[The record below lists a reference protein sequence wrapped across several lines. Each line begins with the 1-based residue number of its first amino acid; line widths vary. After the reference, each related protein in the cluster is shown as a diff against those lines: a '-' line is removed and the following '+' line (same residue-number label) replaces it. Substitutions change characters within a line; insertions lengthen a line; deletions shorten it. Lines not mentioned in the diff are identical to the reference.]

1 MTESQKLK
9 KELAE
14 LTVKRA
20 LNKAANSAQ
29 DDFPVLK
36 RTFTYKKSGQL

>member
-1 MTESQKLK
+1 MTEAQKLA

-20 LNKAANSAQ
+20 LNKAQHAAVN
-29 DDFPVLK
+29 DFPALK
-36 RTFTYKKSGQL
+36 RTFTYKKDGAL